1 MLPKEGMEEQ
11 FYELEKKCGI
21 LRELIQAYES
31 EPVRAAL
38 AEWQSRLMKG
48 EKPDMKDL
56 EEKE

>member
-1 MLPKEGMEEQ
+1 MEEQ